1 MKLLN
6 SNKNLN
12 SNFNTVFILNKIAD
26 ELFEIIYC
34 LIDEFNTNLE
44 KRNFDLK

>member
-12 SNFNTVFILNKIAD
+12 SNFNTIFVLNTIAD

-34 LIDEFNTNLE
+34 LMDVFNTNLE
-44 KRNFDLK
+44 KRNFNLK